1 MNRKTIFKYKKVNNY
16 LHQVITKSGKVI
28 GEMLQDP
35 ADGYFYFFLNEFYN
49 GGAFSSE
56 ILFELSNK
64 LNKLNYV
71 HNNKINKYFDEKENQ

>member
-1 MNRKTIFKYKKVNNY
+1 
-16 LHQVITKSGKVI
+16 
-28 GEMLQDP
+28 MLQDP

-56 ILFELSNK
+56 ILSELSNK

-71 HNNKINKYFDEKENQ
+71 HNNKINKYFDEKEKQ

>member
-1 MNRKTIFKYKKVNNY
+1 MNRKTIFKYKKVNNH

-28 GEMLQDP
+28 GEMLQDV
-35 ADGYFYFFLNEFYN
+35 DGYFYFFLNEFYN

-56 ILFELSNK
+56 ILSELSNK

-71 HNNKINKYFDEKENQ
+71 HDNKINKYFDEKEKQ